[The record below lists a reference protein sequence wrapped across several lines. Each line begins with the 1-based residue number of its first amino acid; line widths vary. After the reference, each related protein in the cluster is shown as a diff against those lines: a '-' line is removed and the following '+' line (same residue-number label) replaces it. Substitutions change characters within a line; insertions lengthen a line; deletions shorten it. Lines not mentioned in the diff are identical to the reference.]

1 MSIANILH
9 KCIPGTPV
17 FVLPEVYMSDAVQI
31 QLNGITPV
39 VVQTWP
45 KNFGH
50 IVGFTLHQDE
60 LAIEVL
66 LVNNITVLITTN
78 A

>member
-31 QLNGITPV
+31 PLNGITPV
-39 VVQTWP
+39 Y
-45 KNFGH
+45 
-50 IVGFTLHQDE
+50 I
-60 LAIEVL
+60 
-66 LVNNITVLITTN
+66 LI
-78 A
+78 